1 MKTFSAQNLYAVQVS
16 RPQHKSHK
24 RILCKFDVPLEHFSV
39 ETQGPLSSLSGSL
52 IEWPLSALDSWPEI
66 TTTAANNEQ
75 NSESCQALK
84 YATIF
89 TLRTGAITQLQSE

>member
-1 MKTFSAQNLYAVQVS
+1 MRFKFRDHNIKAIKEYYANLMFCSNTFQW
-16 RPQHKSHK
+16 K
-24 RILCKFDVPLEHFSV
+24 
-39 ETQGPLSSLSGSL
+39 TQGPLSSLSGSL
-52 IEWPLSALDSWPEI
+52 IEWPLSALDSWPAL

-89 TLRTGAITQLQSE
+89 TLRTRAITQLQSE